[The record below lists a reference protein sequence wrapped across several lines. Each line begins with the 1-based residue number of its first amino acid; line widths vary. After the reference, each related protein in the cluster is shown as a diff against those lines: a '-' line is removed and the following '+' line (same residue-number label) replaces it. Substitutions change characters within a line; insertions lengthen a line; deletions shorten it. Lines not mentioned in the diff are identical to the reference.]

1 MLCVSNVI
9 VCCGLFL
16 CQTFFFT
23 LANTYTSA
31 QDRLE
36 CGYVP
41 IVIKEYITIKG
52 NQCGADTAPTC
63 SAALDKC

>member
-9 VCCGLFL
+9 ACCGLFL
-16 CQTFFFT
+16 CQALFLT
-23 LANTYTSA
+23 LANRGLLRM
-31 QDRLE
+31 RLR
-36 CGYVP
+36 VP

-63 SAALDKC
+63 SAVLDKC